1 MGGELYEFD
10 VALLA
15 FVSMIGAAFLG
26 LFIKKRRAAEH
37 LQDNTSAVVELL
49 AGLFVVMTSLVLGF
63 MINSAKDTSAA
74 NDRNVHTLATDIIL
88 LDRAIQGL
96 GQEAEDTRR
105 HLVEYVQIGVNETNI
120 LREDPE
126 AEVLLNAAGNSLR
139 TIRVSDQQKVA
150 LWNDALLLYRQVIQQ
165 RWVMV
170 DAAGGTIPKP
180 LIIMLILWLTV
191 IFASFGYLAP
201 RNTIVT
207 ALFFL
212 AALLISAT
220 LYLIVD
226 MDTPSSGMFR
236 ASNAPFQRAF
246 EEMQR

>member
-1 MGGELYEFD
+1 MSGELKFV

-15 FVSMIGAAFLG
+15 FLSMMGAAILG
-26 LFIKKRRAAEH
+26 LFIKKRRPAEH
-37 LQDNTSAVVELL
+37 LQDDTSAVVELL

-63 MINSAKDTSAA
+63 MINSAKDTFAA
-74 NDRNVHTLATDIIL
+74 NDRNIHTLATDIIL

-96 GQEAEDTRR
+96 GQEAGDTRR
-105 HLVEYVQIGVNETNI
+105 LLVEYVQIGIKETNI
-120 LREDPE
+120 LKEDRQ

-139 TIRVSDQQKVA
+139 AIRVSDQQKVA

-170 DAAGGTIPKP
+170 DAAGGTIPTP

-226 MDTPSSGMFR
+226 MDTPPSGMFR

-246 EEMQR
+246 QEMRH

>member
-1 MGGELYEFD
+1 MGQ
-10 VALLA
+10 A
-15 FVSMIGAAFLG
+15 
-26 LFIKKRRAAEH
+26 
-37 LQDNTSAVVELL
+37 
-49 AGLFVVMTSLVLGF
+49 
-63 MINSAKDTSAA
+63 
-74 NDRNVHTLATDIIL
+74 
-88 LDRAIQGL
+88 
-96 GQEAEDTRR
+96 AEDTRR
-105 HLVEYVQIGVNETNI
+105 HLVEYVQIGIKETNI
-120 LREDPE
+120 LKEDPK
-126 AEVLLNAAGNSLR
+126 AEVLLAAGNSLR
-139 TIRVSDQQKVA
+139 AIGVSDQQKVG

-170 DAAGGTIPKP
+170 DAADGTIPTP

-212 AALLISAT
+212 AALFISAT

-226 MDTPSSGMFR
+226 MDTSSSGIFR

-246 EEMQR
+246 QEMRH